1 MQLRADTKVR
11 TWFQKKSLK
20 QKLLLSCV
28 TITFIPMI
36 VIVAVFINYTIN
48 VTHERQVEQTSAYAD
63 QLIQNFTFEI
73 EKAEIM
79 ASSLAEF
86 VPLENYLYMD
96 FADDTQAF
104 RYYETAIH
112 PMVAGYNNSKSG
124 IRIRIYHNRDL
135 PNFSVE
141 LNNQLDRFVEENF
154 EDNPF
159 VRNTSFWAHLN
170 CYPLQ
175 PVLCYFVTVADHV
188 TYHDTACVVSVQLK
202 EKVFHSYFENIA
214 TEEDLILVTDRN
226 GTILTSN
233 DETLRSMNVSELD
246 CSAANIDA
254 LMDSKEV
261 VLNGE
266 KYLVINRSSDVL
278 CLSMLVSNTVVKRE
292 LLQSTLTIFAIG
304 ILLTL
309 LSGMMVFFST
319 KRSMVGIEAL
329 IQKMRNPNRSQI
341 HQMAKDVT
349 DETSSDEITQLD
361 TAFTKMMR
369 QIDELMDRIKNDE
382 IRLRDEII
390 TRQQAE
396 LQYLQHQINPHYLFN
411 TLESIRMNLV
421 IKNDYETANVIKIFA
436 ASIRRYMNMKE
447 QEASLFEE
455 MEFIE
460 KYIFIQNYRNE
471 GKIDYQL
478 EASDSVLRH
487 RILKLLIQPVVENC
501 VIHGY
506 ETKTESQQIRV
517 RIVRQEDLIRIT
529 VSDNGCGMP
538 EEKLQKLRHYLY
550 NADEGNSVGLRNV
563 YQRMKLAYGEKANLM
578 INSTESVGTEVTL
591 IIPANHN

>member
-1 MQLRADTKVR
+1 MRS
-11 TWFQKKSLK
+11 WFQKKSLK

-48 VTHERQVEQTSAYAD
+48 VTHERQVEQTNAYAD

-96 FADDTQAF
+96 FDDDVQAF

-141 LNNQLDRFVEENF
+141 LNNQLDQFVEENF
-154 EDNPF
+154 DHNPF
-159 VRNTSFWAHLN
+159 VRNSSFWTHLN
-170 CYPLQ
+170 YYPLQ
-175 PVLCYFVTVADHV
+175 PVLCYFVTVSDYVMHHEPV
-188 TYHDTACVVSVQLK
+188 CVVSVQLK
-202 EKVFHSYFENIA
+202 EKVFQSYFENIA
-214 TEEDLILVTDRN
+214 KEEDLILVTDRKGN
-226 GTILTSN
+226 ILTSN
-233 DETLRSMNVSELD
+233 DETLHSLNVSDLD
-246 CSAANIDA
+246 CSAKNLEE
-254 LMDSKEV
+254 LMASQEV
-261 VLNGE
+261 VLNQE

-278 CLSMLVSNTVVKRE
+278 CLSMLVSNTQVKRE
-292 LLQSTLTIFAIG
+292 LLKSTLMIFSIG
-304 ILLTL
+304 VLLTL
-309 LSGMMVFFST
+309 LSAFMVFIMT
-319 KRSMVGIEAL
+319 KRSMSGIEAL
-329 IQKMRNPNRSQI
+329 IRKMRNPNRSQI

-349 DETSSDEITQLD
+349 DETSSDEIAQLD

-436 ASIRRYMNMKE
+436 ASFRRYMNLKE

-460 KYIFIQNYRNE
+460 KYIFIQNYRME
-471 GKIDYQL
+471 GKIDYKL

-487 RILKLLIQPVVENC
+487 RILKLLIQPIVENS

-506 ETKTESQQIRV
+506 ETKTEAKQIRV
-517 RIVRQEDLIRIT
+517 SIVRKEDSIWIT

-538 EEKLQKLRHYLY
+538 EDKLQALREYFYH
-550 NADEGNSVGLRNV
+550 ADDSSSVGLRNV
-563 YQRMKLAYGEKANLM
+563 YQRMKLAYGEKADLR
-578 INSTESVGTEVTL
+578 ISSTESVGTEVTL